1 MRKWKQA
8 LALVLALVMTL
19 SLVALPSFAE
29 GEGDGGGT
37 AATQPV
43 WPAEG
48 SIKLDKDA
56 KAVEGQKNLWEVTLG
71 IQGKNYKTTSDV
83 VLVIDNSNSM
93 YYANGVDSSN
103 GYESASKAPRMK
115 NTIAAAKA
123 FADKLL
129 TENSTTRIALVVYG
143 TNVHWS
149 TDFYDAAHKS
159 DLTKKLG
166 EISQDSDNGGTNQ
179 QAGIHKAQELLAAST
194 GKQKNIVIL
203 SDGEA
208 TFCYE
213 VTAVNQSAPLEFDYE
228 LLKESNCGI
237 GSHNTPTVQ
246 LNATEPKGDTALTI
260 KSCNYNTV
268 IGQGNKF
275 ALKDQSYSLSVNG
288 YFNHPQVT
296 GSFKCSHFMATE
308 QTWNYTIDANNS
320 NGQNNS
326 TVHFTG
332 YETKDT
338 TFSTRVSS
346 LDVTNSG
353 QSTIW
358 EANTAKTAGTTIFSV
373 ALQAGTNGENTL
385 KSCATDAAKGYFA
398 IGQNDNVEQ
407 KLTSAFEAIAGSIA
421 IAASNGSVA
430 DTMGENVQ
438 LSFSGTAP
446 VITTDKAVYDAGE
459 ADVYIS
465 QGSATYDAV
474 ARRINWTVGNVREG
488 DNPIMKYKVTVKEGY
503 NPSTN
508 EVLDANKEATFSYK
522 NYLGED
528 TVGTFPVPQ
537 VTVGGGN
544 ILVHYYLVND
554 QGKPINENGAVVES
568 PALAEQVKPAAYH
581 EVDGSTGLSYNI
593 PYTVSHDNVANYNY
607 FGSYI
612 LNNGDLIKGD
622 FVEVTLTA
630 ANSNQHV
637 WFAYTQTF
645 NVVHVRMDENGAAKT
660 VQTDTYTVS
669 ASFNLTDKVNKD
681 KDGNAVTEG
690 TFLYGGAFQDAAC
703 TTAYP
708 FAEGETGLSFAPKAG
723 QTYYIWEVPSAY
735 LVPKTLDCWEHNT
748 EGQLDVIGYYMLSV
762 IDREVYKEVGF
773 YVNDVRTP
781 ANQRTYKAIDEDRGT
796 TVVNLPEGQSVAFE
810 GITINL
816 KQEGQSDSYTPSD
829 LVPADKYG
837 YMLCYGLDKNTYWSE
852 AGKAVSYYPYW
863 VTLDGVEVTNNV
875 TRVGTYQGVG
885 HDRIQTA
892 NESRTAGC
900 TVPAAAE
907 TQLLTMAFYCA
918 DGTPITA
925 DVPTVEDVTVTVVD
939 GAKTYELTVPVGTS
953 ARDQISYQAPVGKVF
968 AGWFTDEACTTPANL
983 DSITQDTTIYAKYV
997 SDSYLDLHYAR
1008 NGLFRLRGVTLIS
1021 AVDNPANY
1029 QESGIIV
1036 DGEKLPVAY
1045 AARYRLFYTAS
1056 GLFGAARNAKLMI
1069 AHQSLSGSGTLE
1081 VTPYWVTKDG
1091 TTVLGENHTL
1101 HYNTRT
1107 IWE

>member
-1 MRKWKQA
+1 MKKWKQA
-8 LALVLALVMTL
+8 LALVLALVMAL

-29 GEGDGGGT
+29 GEETGGGT
-37 AATQPV
+37 ESTQPV

-56 KAVEGQKNLWEVTLG
+56 KAVGGQENLWEVTLG

-83 VLVIDNSNSM
+83 VLVIDCSGSM
-93 YYANGVDSSN
+93 DEGT
-103 GYESASKAPRMK
+103 KLT
-115 NTIAAAKA
+115 NTRAAAKA
-123 FADKLL
+123 FGDKLL
-129 TENSTTRIALVVYG
+129 TEGSTTRIAIVTFIDTATAYNNG
-143 TNVHWS
+143 H
-149 TDFYDAAHKS
+149 FYTASELSAFKSAVDAA
-159 DLTKKLG
+159 TYA
-166 EISQDSDNGGTNQ
+166 NGGTNQ
-179 QAGIHKAQELLAAST
+179 QAGIHVAQQLLASASST

-203 SDGEA
+203 SDGEP
-208 TFCYE
+208 TFCYK

-228 LLKESNCGI
+228 LLKESNCGSF
-237 GSHNTPTVQ
+237 GSHKTPTVQ

-260 KSCNYNTV
+260 KSCDYNRV
-268 IGQGNKF
+268 IGSGGDFDLDTNLTND
-275 ALKDQSYSLSVNG
+275 AYSLGVNG

-296 GSFKCSHFMATE
+296 GSYTCNHTFVSDE
-308 QTWNYTIDANNS
+308 TWNYTIDANNS
-320 NGQNNS
+320 NGQNSS

-332 YETKDT
+332 YETKTT

-346 LDVTNSG
+346 LNVTNCG

-407 KLTSAFEAIAGSIA
+407 KLTAAFEAIAGSIA

-430 DTMGENVQ
+430 DTMGDEVQ
-438 LSFSGTAP
+438 LSFSGAAP
-446 VITTDKAVYDAGE
+446 VITNDKAVYDAGN

-465 QGSATYDAV
+465 QGSATYDAD

-503 NPSTN
+503 NPHTG
-508 EVLDANKEATFSYK
+508 EVLDANKSATFSYK

-544 ILVHYYLVND
+544 ILVHYYLVNG
-554 QGKPINENGAVVES
+554 QGQPINENGAVVES

-581 EVDGSTGLSYNI
+581 EVDGSTGLSYNT

-622 FVEVTLTA
+622 SVEVTLTA

-637 WFAYTQTF
+637 WFAYTQSF
-645 NVVHVRMDENGAAKT
+645 YVAHVQMDENGQAKQVGAT
-660 VQTDTYTVS
+660 ETYPVS
-669 ASFNLTDKVNKD
+669 AEFNLTDKVTR
-681 KDGNAVTEG
+681 GY
-690 TFLYGGAFQDAAC
+690 LYGGAFNSEAC
-703 TTAYP
+703 TEVYP
-708 FAEGETGLSFAPKAG
+708 FADGETGLSFTPKAG
-723 QTYYIWEVPSAY
+723 ETYYIWEVPNAY
-735 LVPKTLDCWEHNT
+735 LVPKTLAGWEHN
-748 EGQLDVIGYYMLSV
+748 QDNKLDVIAFYMMAG
-762 IDREVYKEVGF
+762 IDREYYAGVGF
-773 YVNDVRTP
+773 TVNGEDKLSNQNTLIDYSTGDNQGSTKVVSLTP
-781 ANQRTYKAIDEDRGT
+781 
-796 TVVNLPEGQSVAFE
+796 GQSAGFQSVE
-810 GITINL
+810 L
-816 KQEGQSDSYTPSD
+816 KRKDGNTQTYTVTNV
-829 LVPADKYG
+829 VPG
-837 YMLCYGLDKNTYWSE
+837 YNKGFIACYGLAQADWKIPDRATTYT
-852 AGKAVSYYPYW
+852 PYW
-863 VTLDGVEVTNNV
+863 ITLDGVKVTSGV
-875 TRVGTYQGVG
+875 TRTATYQGVG
-885 HDRIQTA
+885 YQRLATNNTGDASNPVYAKNTQTA
-892 NESRTAGC
+892 TRLMTFASY
-900 TVPAAAE
+900 
-907 TQLLTMAFYCA
+907 LA
-918 DGTPITA
+918 DSTPIAQET
-925 DVPTVEDVTVTVVD
+925 PTVENVTVTVRDSNNTTQV
-939 GAKTYELTVPVGTS
+939 EIPCGTS

-968 AGWFTDEACTTPANL
+968 AGWFTDEAYTTPANL

-997 SDSYLDLHYAR
+997 SDSYLDLHYVR

-1045 AARYRLFYTAS
+1045 ANRYMLLNTPAS
-1056 GLFGAARNAKLMI
+1056 LFGAARNAKLMI
-1069 AHQSLSGSGTLE
+1069 ARQSLSGSGTLE

-1091 TTVLGENHTL
+1091 TTVFGENHTL

-1107 IWE
+1107 VWE

>member
-1 MRKWKQA
+1 MKKWKQA
-8 LALVLALVMTL
+8 LALVLALVMAL

-29 GEGDGGGT
+29 GEETGGGT
-37 AATQPV
+37 ETTQPV

-56 KAVEGQKNLWEVTLG
+56 KAVEGHENLWEVTLG

-83 VLVIDNSNSM
+83 VLVIDCSGSM
-93 YYANGVDSSN
+93 KEG
-103 GYESASKAPRMK
+103 SKLT
-115 NTIAAAKA
+115 NTRKAAKA
-123 FADKLL
+123 FGDKLL
-129 TENSTTRIALVVYG
+129 TENSSTRIAIVTFIDEATAHNNG
-143 TNVHWS
+143 H
-149 TDFYDAAHKS
+149 FYTASELSAFETAVDEATYA
-159 DLTKKLG
+159 
-166 EISQDSDNGGTNQ
+166 NGGTNQ
-179 QAGIHKAQELLAAST
+179 QAGIHVAQQLLDSSPA
-194 GKQKNIVIL
+194 GNLKNIVIL
-203 SDGEA
+203 SDGEPTYSYRLTGTA
-208 TFCYE
+208 GWTGCYIDRRGGHQWRDWVSGGKVDSSTIS
-213 VTAVNQSAPLEFDYE
+213 VTGCSYE
-228 LLKESNCGI
+228 LVGTGYAKTSGKYEPGEINLAITCEHGKSR
-237 GSHNTPTVQ
+237 TV
-246 LNATEPKGDTALTI
+246 N
-260 KSCNYNTV
+260 
-268 IGQGNKF
+268 
-275 ALKDQSYSLSVNG
+275 SYSLDHSV
-288 YFNHPQVT
+288 
-296 GSFKCSHFMATE
+296 A
-308 QTWNYTIDANNS
+308 
-320 NGQNNS
+320 
-326 TVHFTG
+326 
-332 YETKDT
+332 
-338 TFSTRVSS
+338 
-346 LDVTNSG
+346 
-353 QSTIW
+353 TIW
-358 EANTAKTAGTTIFSV
+358 EANQAKAAGTTIFSV
-373 ALQAGTNGENTL
+373 ALQAGTDGENTL
-385 KSCATDAAKGYFA
+385 KACATDAAKGYYA
-398 IGQNDNVEQ
+398 IGQDDNVEE
-407 KLTSAFEAIAGSIA
+407 KLTAAFEAIAGSIA

-430 DTMGENVQ
+430 DTMGDKVQ
-438 LSFSGTAP
+438 LSFSDAAP
-446 VITTDKAVYDAGE
+446 VITNDKAVYDAGN

-465 QGSATYDAV
+465 QGSATYDAD

-488 DNPIMKYKVTVKEGY
+488 DNPIMKYKVTVKEGS
-503 NPSTN
+503 NPSTG
-508 EVLDANKEATFSYK
+508 EVLDANESATFSYK

-554 QGKPINENGAVVES
+554 QGQPINENGAVVES
-568 PALAEQVKPAAYH
+568 PALAKQVKTAAYH
-581 EVDGSTGLSYNI
+581 EENGSTGLSYNI
-593 PYTVSHDNVANYNY
+593 PYMVSHDNVANYNY

-612 LNNGDLIKGD
+612 LNDSNLTKGD
-622 FVEVTLTA
+622 SVDVTLTA

-637 WFAYTQTF
+637 WFAYYQTF

-708 FAEGETGLSFAPKAG
+708 FAEGETGLNFAPKAG
-723 QTYYIWEVPSAY
+723 ETYYIWEVPNAY
-735 LVPKTLDCWEHNT
+735 LKPMALSCWEHNT
-748 EGQLDVIGYYMLSV
+748 EGQLDVIGFYMVSA
-762 IDREVYKEVGF
+762 IDRSLYKEAGF
-773 YVNDVRTP
+773 YVNDSRTT
-781 ANQRTYKAIDEDRGT
+781 ANQMTYEAIDEART
-796 TVVNLPEGQSVAFE
+796 TVASLPEGQSVAFK

-816 KQEGQSDSYTPSD
+816 KQEGQSDSYTAAS
-829 LVPADKYG
+829 VVTGDKYG
-837 YMLCYGLDKNTYWSE
+837 YMLCYGLDKNTYWSQ
-852 AGKAVSYYPYW
+852 AGESVSYYPYW

-939 GAKTYELTVPVGTS
+939 GAKTYELTVPVG
-953 ARDQISYQAPVGKVF
+953 AGIRDQVAYQAPAGKVF
-968 AGWFTDEACTTPANL
+968 AGWFTDQAYTIPADL
-983 DSITQDTTIYAKYV
+983 DQVTEDTTIYAKYV
-997 SDSYLDLHYAR
+997 SDSYLDLHYVR

>member
-1 MRKWKQA
+1 MKKWKQA
-8 LALVLALVMTL
+8 LALVLALVMAL

-29 GEGDGGGT
+29 GEETGGGT

-56 KAVEGQKNLWEVTLG
+56 KAVEGSNNLWEVTLG

-83 VLVIDNSNSM
+83 VLVIDCSGSM
-93 YYANGVDSSN
+93 EGTKLANTQ
-103 GYESASKAPRMK
+103 K
-115 NTIAAAKA
+115 AAKA
-123 FADKLL
+123 FGDKLL
-129 TENSTTRIALVVYG
+129 TENSATRIAIVTYSG
-143 TNVHWS
+143 
-149 TDFYDAAHKS
+149 DAAAYSNGRFYTADELSAFKTAV
-159 DLTKKLG
+159 DDATYA
-166 EISQDSDNGGTNQ
+166 NGGTNQ
-179 QAGIHKAQELLAAST
+179 QAGIHVAQQLLASDSST
-194 GKQKNIVIL
+194 GRQKNIVIL
-203 SDGEA
+203 SDGAA
-208 TFCYE
+208 TYSHPFI
-213 VTAVNQSAPLEFDYE
+213 VPRNGSAPTTPAPDYT
-228 LLKESNCGI
+228 KKI
-237 GSHNTPTVQ
+237 GSG
-246 LNATEPKGDTALTI
+246 GDFE
-260 KSCNYNTV
+260 
-268 IGQGNKF
+268 IGYYGGFLGLEWYDQGN
-275 ALKDQSYSLSVNG
+275 AGHYSGSSYNDKGSYTYNADGTFTFKSNVN
-288 YFNHPQVT
+288 T
-296 GSFKCSHFMATE
+296 
-308 QTWNYTIDANNS
+308 NN
-320 NGQNNS
+320 G
-326 TVHFTG
+326 VA
-332 YETKDT
+332 
-338 TFSTRVSS
+338 
-346 LDVTNSG
+346 
-353 QSTIW
+353 TIW
-358 EANTAKTAGTTIFSV
+358 EANQAKAAGTTIFSV

-398 IGQNDNVEQ
+398 IAQNDNVEQ
-407 KLTSAFEAIAGSIA
+407 KLTAAFEAIAGSIA

-430 DTMGENVQ
+430 DTMGEKVQ
-438 LSFSGTAP
+438 LSFSGAAP
-446 VITTDKAVYDAGE
+446 VITNDKAVYDAGN

-465 QGSATYDAV
+465 QGSATYDAN
-474 ARRINWTVGNVREG
+474 ARRINWNVGNVREG
-488 DNPIMKYKVTVKEGY
+488 DNPIMKYKVTVKEGS
-503 NPSTN
+503 NPSTG
-508 EVLDANKEATFSYK
+508 EVLDANESATFSYK

-554 QGKPINENGAVVES
+554 QGQPINENGAVVES
-568 PALAEQVKPAAYH
+568 PALAKQVKTAAYH
-581 EVDGSTGLSYNI
+581 EENGSTGLSYNI

-612 LNNGDLIKGD
+612 LNDSNLTKGD
-622 FVEVTLTA
+622 SVDVTLTA

-637 WFAYTQTF
+637 WFAYYQTF

-723 QTYYIWEVPSAY
+723 ETYYIWEVPNAY
-735 LVPKTLDCWEHNT
+735 LKPMALSCWEHNT
-748 EGQLDVIGYYMLSV
+748 EGQLDVIGFYMVSA
-762 IDREVYKEVGF
+762 IDRALYKEAGF
-773 YVNDVRTP
+773 YVNGTRTT
-781 ANQRTYKAIDEDRGT
+781 ANQMTYEAIDENRT
-796 TVVNLPEGQSVAFE
+796 TVANLPEGQSVAFK

-816 KQEGQSDSYTPSD
+816 KQEGQSDSYTAAS
-829 LVPADKYG
+829 VVTGDKYG
-837 YMLCYGLDKNTYWSE
+837 YMLCYGLDKDTYWSE

-863 VTLDGVEVTNNV
+863 VTLDGVEVTNSV
-875 TRVGTYQGVG
+875 TRTGTYQGTG
-885 HDRIQTA
+885 AGKIKSTD
-892 NESRTAGC
+892 ESRTADC

-907 TQLLTMAFYCA
+907 TQLLTMASYCA
-918 DGTPITA
+918 DGTPISA

-939 GAKTYELTVPVGTS
+939 GAKTYELTVSAGTG
-953 ARDQISYQAPVGKVF
+953 ARDQISYQAPAGKVF

-997 SDSYLDLHYAR
+997 SDSYLDLHYVR

-1036 DGEKLPVAY
+1036 DGVKVPVAY
-1045 AARYRLFYTAS
+1045 ANRYRLFYTAS
-1056 GLFGAARNAKLMI
+1056 GLFGTARNAKLMI
-1069 AHQSLSGSGTLE
+1069 TQQSLSGSGTLE
-1081 VTPYWVTKDG
+1081 VTPYWVTLDG
-1091 TTVLGENHTL
+1091 TEVHGVTHTL

>member
-1 MRKWKQA
+1 MKKWKQA
-8 LALVLALVMTL
+8 LALVLALVMAL

-29 GEGDGGGT
+29 GEETGGGT

-56 KAVEGQKNLWEVTLG
+56 KAVEGQENLWEVTLG

-83 VLVIDNSNSM
+83 VLVIDCSGSM
-93 YYANGVDSSN
+93 DEG
-103 GYESASKAPRMK
+103 SKLT
-115 NTIAAAKA
+115 NTRAAAKA
-123 FADKLL
+123 FGEKLL
-129 TENSTTRIALVVYG
+129 TEGSTTRIAIVTFIDTATAYNSGHFYTASELV
-143 TNVHWS
+143 
-149 TDFYDAAHKS
+149 DFKDAVDNA
-159 DLTKKLG
+159 TYA
-166 EISQDSDNGGTNQ
+166 NGGTNQ
-179 QAGIHKAQELLAAST
+179 QAGIHVAQQLLASASST

-203 SDGEA
+203 SDGAA
-208 TFCYE
+208 TYSYRLTGTATWTGCYKLG
-213 VTAVNQSAPLEFDYE
+213 N
-228 LLKESNCGI
+228 
-237 GSHNTPTVQ
+237 SHQ
-246 LNATEPKGDTALTI
+246 WGDWISGGKVDSSTI
-260 KSCNYNTV
+260 S
-268 IGQGNKF
+268 
-275 ALKDQSYSLSVNG
+275 
-288 YFNHPQVT
+288 VT
-296 GSFKCSHFMATE
+296 GCDYTLVGTGYANNQTGEPTSNGTLRLTVSCSHGNTR
-308 QTWNYTIDANNS
+308 QVDIDIAHS
-320 NGQNNS
+320 
-326 TVHFTG
+326 
-332 YETKDT
+332 EA
-338 TFSTRVSS
+338 
-346 LDVTNSG
+346 
-353 QSTIW
+353 TIW

-407 KLTSAFEAIAGSIA
+407 KLTAAFEAIAGSIA

-430 DTMGENVQ
+430 DTMGDEVQ
-438 LSFSGTAP
+438 LSFSGAAP
-446 VITTDKAVYDAGE
+446 VITNDKAVYDAGN

-465 QGSATYDAV
+465 QGSATYDAA

-503 NPSTN
+503 NPHTG
-508 EVLDANKEATFSYK
+508 EVLDANKSATFSYK

-544 ILVHYYLVND
+544 ILVHYYLVNG
-554 QGKPINENGAVVES
+554 QGQPINENGAVVES

-581 EVDGSTGLSYNI
+581 EVDGSTGLSYNTR
-593 PYTVSHDNVANYNY
+593 YTVSHDNVANYNY

-637 WFAYTQTF
+637 WFAYYQTF

-708 FAEGETGLSFAPKAG
+708 FAEGETGLSFTPKAG

-735 LVPKTLDCWEHNT
+735 LVPKTLAGWEHN
-748 EGQLDVIGYYMLSV
+748 QDNKLDVIAFYMMAG
-762 IDREVYKEVGF
+762 IDREYYAGVGF
-773 YVNDVRTP
+773 TVNGEDKLSNQNTLIDYSTGDNQGSTKVVSLTP
-781 ANQRTYKAIDEDRGT
+781 
-796 TVVNLPEGQSVAFE
+796 GQSAGFQSVE
-810 GITINL
+810 L
-816 KQEGQSDSYTPSD
+816 KRKDGNTQTYTVTNV
-829 LVPADKYG
+829 VPGYDKG
-837 YMLCYGLDKNTYWSE
+837 FIACYGLAQADWKIPDHATTYT
-852 AGKAVSYYPYW
+852 PYW
-863 VTLDGVEVTNNV
+863 ITLDGVKVTSGV
-875 TRVGTYQGVG
+875 TRTATYQGVG
-885 HDRIQTA
+885 YQRLATNNTGDASNPVYAKNTQTA
-892 NESRTAGC
+892 TRLMTFASY
-900 TVPAAAE
+900 
-907 TQLLTMAFYCA
+907 LA
-918 DGTPITA
+918 DSTPIAQET
-925 DVPTVEDVTVTVVD
+925 PTVENVTVTVRD
-939 GAKTYELTVPVGTS
+939 SNKTTQVEIPCGTS
-953 ARDQISYQAPVGKVF
+953 ARDQISYQAPADKVF
-968 AGWFTDEACTTPANL
+968 AGWFTDEAYTTPANL
-983 DSITQDTTIYAKYV
+983 DSITEDTTIYAKYV
-997 SDSYLDLHYAR
+997 SDSYLDLHYVR

-1045 AARYRLFYTAS
+1045 ANRYMLLNTPAS
-1056 GLFGAARNAKLMI
+1056 LFGAARNAKLMI
-1069 AHQSLSGSGTLE
+1069 ARQSLSGSGTLE

-1091 TTVLGENHTL
+1091 TTVFGENHTL

-1107 IWE
+1107 VWE

>member
-8 LALVLALVMTL
+8 LALVLALVMAL

-29 GEGDGGGT
+29 GEETGGGT
-37 AATQPV
+37 ESTQPV

-56 KAVEGQKNLWEVTLG
+56 KAVGGQENLWEVTLG
-71 IQGKNYKTTSDV
+71 IQGKNYKTSSDV
-83 VLVIDNSNSM
+83 VLVIDCSGSM
-93 YYANGVDSSN
+93 GEGTKLEAT
-103 GYESASKAPRMK
+103 R
-115 NTIAAAKA
+115 TAAKA
-123 FADKLL
+123 FGDKLL
-129 TENSTTRIALVVYG
+129 TEGSATRIAIV
-143 TNVHWS
+143 TFI
-149 TDFYDAAHKS
+149 DKAAAHNDGHFYTAAELSAFKS
-159 DLTKKLG
+159 AVDEATYA
-166 EISQDSDNGGTNQ
+166 NGGTNQ

-203 SDGEA
+203 SDGE
-208 TFCYE
+208 
-213 VTAVNQSAPLEFDYE
+213 
-228 LLKESNCGI
+228 
-237 GSHNTPTVQ
+237 PTYSYPFVGG
-246 LNATEPKGDTALTI
+246 NASIDCEWIIAHWF
-260 KSCNYNTV
+260 S
-268 IGQGNKF
+268 GN
-275 ALKDQSYSLSVNG
+275 
-288 YFNHPQVT
+288 PQVSSWPT
-296 GSFKCSHFMATE
+296 TATPDYSTVVGSGNSFGLDGNILWHCTCRHNRTTDKLYGSF
-308 QTWNYTIDANNS
+308 YYDS
-320 NGQNNS
+320 NGNFVCSNGS
-326 TVHFTG
+326 
-332 YETKDT
+332 K
-338 TFSTRVSS
+338 SS
-346 LDVTNSG
+346 DNGVA
-353 QSTIW
+353 TIW
-358 EANTAKTAGTTIFSV
+358 EANQAKTAGTTIFSV
-373 ALQAGTNGENTL
+373 ALQANTNGENTL
-385 KSCATDAAKGYFA
+385 KSCATDAAKGYFS
-398 IGQNDNVEQ
+398 IGQDDSVEQ

-430 DTMGENVQ
+430 DTMGDEVQ
-438 LSFSGTAP
+438 LSFSGAAP
-446 VITTDKAVYDAGE
+446 VITNDKAVYDAGN

-465 QGSATYDAV
+465 QGSATYDTTN
-474 ARRINWTVGNVREG
+474 RRINWTVGNVREG
-488 DNPIMKYKVTVKEGY
+488 DNPIMKYKVTVKEGC

-554 QGKPINENGAVVES
+554 QGQPINENGAVVES
-568 PALAEQVKPAAYH
+568 PALAKQVKTAAYH
-581 EVDGSTGLSYNI
+581 EENGSTGLSYNI
-593 PYTVSHDNVANYNY
+593 PYAVSHDNVANYNY

-612 LNNGDLIKGD
+612 LNDSNLTKGD
-622 FVEVTLTA
+622 SVDVTLTA

-637 WFAYTQTF
+637 WFAYTQSF
-645 NVVHVRMDENGAAKT
+645 YVAHVQMDKNGQAKQVGAT
-660 VQTDTYTVS
+660 ETYPVS
-669 ASFNLTDKVNKD
+669 AGFNLTDKVTR
-681 KDGNAVTEG
+681 GY
-690 TFLYGGAFQDAAC
+690 LYGGAFNSEAC
-703 TTAYP
+703 TEVYP
-708 FAEGETGLSFAPKAG
+708 FAEGETGLSFTPKAG
-723 QTYYIWEVPSAY
+723 ETYYIWEVPNTY
-735 LVPKTLDCWEHNT
+735 LIPKTLDCWEHNT

-781 ANQRTYKAIDEDRGT
+781 ANQRTYEAIDEDRGT

-810 GITINL
+810 SITINL

-939 GAKTYELTVPVGTS
+939 GSNTTQVKVAPNGSV
-953 ARDQISYQAPVGKVF
+953 RDQVAYQAPAGKVF
-968 AGWFTDEACTTPANL
+968 AGWFADQAYTIPADL
-983 DSITQDTTIYAKYV
+983 DQVTEDTTIYAKYV
-997 SDSYLDLHYAR
+997 SDSYLDLHYVR

-1021 AVDNPANY
+1021 AMDNPANY

-1036 DGEKLPVAY
+1036 DGVKVPVAY
-1045 AARYRLFYTAS
+1045 ANRYMLFNTPAS
-1056 GLFGAARNAKLMI
+1056 LFGAARNAKLMI

-1081 VTPYWVTKDG
+1081 VTPYWVTLDG
-1091 TTVLGENHTL
+1091 TEVHGVTHTL